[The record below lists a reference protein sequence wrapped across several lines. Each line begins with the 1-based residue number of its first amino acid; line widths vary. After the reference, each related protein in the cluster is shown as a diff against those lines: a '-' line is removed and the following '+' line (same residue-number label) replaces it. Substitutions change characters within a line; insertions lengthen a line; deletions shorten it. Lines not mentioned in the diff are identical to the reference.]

1 MKEISQSLTQDGLLN
16 SGFGFVRMVADAA
29 RASRKPGTGARPKS
43 TSPIRFM
50 LEMQRSNRLETPI
63 WILLAASACVAL
75 ALSL

>member
-16 SGFGFVRMVADAA
+16 SGFGSVRMIADAA
-29 RASRKPGTGARPKS
+29 KTHKPRAGGRPKS
-43 TSPIRFM
+43 TSPIGFM

-63 WILLAASACVAL
+63 WILLAASAWVAL

>member
-29 RASRKPGTGARPKS
+29 KDRKPIAGGCPKS
-43 TSPIRFM
+43 TSPIGFM
-50 LEMQRSNRLETPI
+50 MEMQRSNRLETPI
-63 WILLAASACVAL
+63 WILLGASACVAL

>member
-29 RASRKPGTGARPKS
+29 KAARKLRAGARPKP
-43 TSPIRFM
+43 TSPIGFI

-63 WILLAASACVAL
+63 WILLAATACVAL

>member
-16 SGFGFVRMVADAA
+16 SVFGFVRMVADAA
-29 RASRKPGTGARPKS
+29 KARKPRAGGRAMP
-43 TSPIRFM
+43 TSPIGFM

-63 WILLAASACVAL
+63 WILLGASACVAL

>member
-1 MKEISQSLTQDGLLN
+1 MKEIGQSLTQDGLLN

-29 RASRKPGTGARPKS
+29 RAARKPRAESRPKS
-43 TSPIRFM
+43 TAPIGFM

-63 WILLAASACVAL
+63 WILLAATACVAL

>member
-1 MKEISQSLTQDGLLN
+1 MKQISQSLTQDGLLN

-29 RASRKPGTGARPKS
+29 RTTGKLQAERRLKS
-43 TSPIRFM
+43 TSPIGFM

-63 WILLAASACVAL
+63 WMLLAASACVAL

>member
-1 MKEISQSLTQDGLLN
+1 MSQSLTQDGLLN

-29 RASRKPGTGARPKS
+29 KAARKPQGHEKS
-43 TSPIRFM
+43 TSPINFV